1 MADKTKDELQRDHN
15 NDGINRRGFL
25 KCTAWAGTGVL
36 CVMQGGVLKILQHE
50 PDFEDWRTSGHGRT
64 ELRAD
69 QRQPYGIQQGSESGC
84 CGHAESSGGQ
94 N

>member
-1 MADKTKDELQRDHN
+1 MADKGIDELLHDHN

-25 KCTAWAGTGVL
+25 KCIAWAGTGAL
-36 CVMQGGVLKILQHE
+36 CVMQGG
-50 PDFEDWRTSGHGRT
+50 
-64 ELRAD
+64 
-69 QRQPYGIQQGSESGC
+69 SGC